1 MEEIWKDILGYE
13 GFYQVSSYGRI
24 KHTKKGTFKKLIK
37 NWAGYIRVQLF
48 QDNIGKIF
56 SVHRLVARAFIP
68 NPHNYPEINH
78 LDHNRENNSID
89 NLEWCTRSQ
98 NAQYSFT
105 RPDRKRGKAWL
116 GKSGELHHA
125 SMPVYQIE
133 NGKIIGVYG
142 SIGLAEKDFK
152 HVGDVVRG
160 KRKSAG
166 GFQWKMV

>member
-1 MEEIWKDILGYE
+1 MNEIWKDIIGYE
-13 GFYQVSSYGRI
+13 LYEVSNLGRI
-24 KHTKKGTFKKLIK
+24 RNKKSGKYKAPIK
-37 NWAGYIRVQLF
+37 NWAGYMRVQLCKPNK
-48 QDNIGKIF
+48 DKIF
-56 SVHRLVARAFIP
+56 SIHRLVAQAFIP
-68 NPHNYPEINH
+68 NPNNYPEINH
-78 LDHNRENNSID
+78 LDHVRHNNNVN
-89 NLEWCTRSQ
+89 NLEWCTRSR

-105 RPDRKRGKAWL
+105 RPDRKKAKAWL